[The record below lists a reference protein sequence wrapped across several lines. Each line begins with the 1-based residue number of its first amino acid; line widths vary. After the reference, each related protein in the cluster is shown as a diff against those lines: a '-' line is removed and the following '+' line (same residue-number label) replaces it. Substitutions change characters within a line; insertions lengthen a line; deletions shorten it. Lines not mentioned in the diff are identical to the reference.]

1 MGKSQD
7 KFGQTKC
14 RYCDPGF
21 YQDGLG
27 RPGCKQCPMGKF
39 SSLDLSFCVNV
50 HIEQPTP
57 APGADI
63 LRIVTLHRLTCHTVP
78 RTHQPSPAPT
88 RTLKSTVAPAPE
100 TLTSK
105 VAHFKEQLQ
114 SALQAKQLP
123 TARFIA
129 QEIQALTAPKPKP
142 GVEKQVQT
150 HTAPLKSTRTTT
162 NVHQSKAAEPSRP
175 SPGLTMSII
184 KGLGLI
190 VIAWTAIVL
199 VFAQKNDGKSEHSL
213 LEVAPISS
221 NRVLSVAPTYSSS
234 SMREASQ
241 SDDDSSDSE
250 AV

>member
-1 MGKSQD
+1 
-7 KFGQTKC
+7 
-14 RYCDPGF
+14 
-21 YQDGLG
+21 
-27 RPGCKQCPMGKF
+27 
-39 SSLDLSFCVNV
+39 
-50 HIEQPTP
+50 
-57 APGADI
+57 
-63 LRIVTLHRLTCHTVP
+63 
-78 RTHQPSPAPT
+78 
-88 RTLKSTVAPAPE
+88 
-100 TLTSK
+100 
-105 VAHFKEQLQ
+105 VAHLKEQLQ

-129 QEIQALTAPKPKP
+129 QEIQALTAPKP